1 MRASKTAGR
10 LVILALIVLMA
21 LSIQGVSQNDTMEPQ
36 DDATEATESTTGAV
50 DDKTGSG
57 ENKTEAAVNATEKK
71 NSGSSSQD
79 KPGTEPDTKP
89 GTGTLLFIVFIVAA
103 VPFVIVA
110 GNIFGAYHYYGKR
123 QKVFSDLLTRVPPR
137 SEKETARLIKEY
149 TTMKPIGVEG
159 SVRAAMA
166 NSIIVIL
173 GVAVVYLLIFVPKID
188 DSIVKE
194 VLLILTGA
202 ISSIIGFYFGGR
214 SGREAE
220 APSEP
225 AEKATSP
232 PPNPPE

>member
-1 MRASKTAGR
+1 MRASKPAGP

-36 DDATEATESTTGAV
+36 DDATEAKDVTRSAV

-57 ENKTEAAVNATEKK
+57 EDKTQAAVNAIEEK
-71 NSGSSSQD
+71 NGESSSED
-79 KPGTEPDTKP
+79 KP

-110 GNIFGAYHYYGKR
+110 GNIFGAYYYYGKK
-123 QKVFSDLLTRVPPR
+123 QKVVSDLLTREPPR
-137 SEKETARLIKEY
+137 SEKEMARLIKEY

-173 GVAVVYLLIFVPKID
+173 GVAVVYLLIFVPLID
-188 DSIVKE
+188 ASIVKE

-202 ISSIIGFYFGGR
+202 ISSIVGFYFGGR
-214 SGREAE
+214 SGHEAE
-220 APSEP
+220 APSQAAP
-225 AEKATSP
+225 TPPSP
-232 PPNPPE
+232 PPNPPEEPEG

>member
-1 MRASKTAGR
+1 M
-10 LVILALIVLMA
+10 VILALIVLIA
-21 LSIQGVSQNDTMEPQ
+21 FSIQGVSQNDRMEPQ
-36 DDATEATESTTGAV
+36 DDATQTTDETTGAV
-50 DDKTGSG
+50 DDKTGSR
-57 ENKTEAAVNATEKK
+57 EDKTEAAGNASVPKPDE
-71 NSGSSSQD
+71 NGS
-79 KPGTEPDTKP
+79 TKMP

-110 GNIFGAYHYYGKR
+110 GNIFGAFHYYGKR
-123 QKVFSDLLTRVPPR
+123 QKVLSDLLTREPPR

-173 GVAVVYLLIFVPKID
+173 GVAVVYLLIFVPEID
-188 DSIVKE
+188 ASIVKE

-220 APSEP
+220 APSETAP
-225 AEKATSP
+225 M
-232 PPNPPE
+232 PPNPPDEP

>member
-1 MRASKTAGR
+1 MRASTPAGP
-10 LVILALIVLMA
+10 LVILALIVLIA
-21 LSIQGVSQNDTMEPQ
+21 FSIQGVSQNDRMEPQ
-36 DDATEATESTTGAV
+36 DDATQTTDETTGAV
-50 DDKTGSG
+50 DDKTGSR
-57 ENKTEAAVNATEKK
+57 EDKTEAAGNASVPKPDE
-71 NSGSSSQD
+71 NGST
-79 KPGTEPDTKP
+79 KMPGTE
-89 GTGTLLFIVFIVAA
+89 TLLFIVFIVAA

-110 GNIFGAYHYYGKR
+110 GNIFGAFHYYGKR
-123 QKVFSDLLTRVPPR
+123 QKVLSDLLTREPPR

-173 GVAVVYLLIFVPKID
+173 GVAVVYLLIFVPEID
-188 DSIVKE
+188 ASIVKE

-220 APSEP
+220 APSETAP
-225 AEKATSP
+225 M
-232 PPNPPE
+232 PPNPPDEP